1 MILEV
6 KQTGDPIL
14 RRKAHKITRIDSS
27 IRKLA
32 SDMLETM
39 RENNGVGL
47 AAPQIGESIR
57 LIVVEYPE
65 NDEIEDSP
73 LISYKLINP
82 EITWMSEEKT
92 IGVEGCL
99 SFRGLA
105 GEVERAESVKIRALN
120 IHGKPFNITANG
132 WLARIFQHEIDHLDG
147 ICYVDRANKV
157 WEMSAEEE
165 EETEQDESITNN
177 PPIS

>member
-1 MILEV
+1 
-6 KQTGDPIL
+6 
-14 RRKAHKITRIDSS
+14 
-27 IRKLA
+27 
-32 SDMLETM
+32 
-39 RENNGVGL
+39 
-47 AAPQIGESIR
+47 
-57 LIVVEYPE
+57 
-65 NDEIEDSP
+65 
-73 LISYKLINP
+73 
-82 EITWMSEEKT
+82 MSEEKT

-165 EETEQDESITNN
+165 EETEQDESITNI